1 MPAIDEIGKRKI
13 FIGLIAGLSI
23 IFCLE
28 GIGLLA
34 YRYQNQKNLVTSADK
49 FKVPAQ
55 KETSISSD
63 LPTDTSK
70 SLISDRGKEY
80 HILILGI
87 DRRGPY
93 DEGFRS
99 DINLLASFSKSR
111 KKVVLTSIP
120 RDLWIDGSRVNA
132 FITQEGIDATREKVE
147 QIVGVRPD
155 RFVRIDFDAYV
166 DAVDAVGGIDINVPN
181 TFTDSTYPDDRN
193 GQPGVTTIHFDAGQQ
208 HLNGEQALY
217 FARSRKGDGGEGND
231 FRRMVRQQIV
241 LASLPKAFLSPKCIF
256 NPFVLT
262 AFYQAV
268 NDRLK
273 TDFTIDDTKLAYDLL
288 KSSTDVVVDNL
299 VLDHTYLYAPD
310 PDLFGGAMILRPQNE
325 SFTAI
330 HEALAAKLQE

>member
-1 MPAIDEIGKRKI
+1 MPTFDEIGKRKI
-13 FIGLIAGLSI
+13 LIGSIAVLSI

-28 GIGLLA
+28 GIGLLV
-34 YRYQNQKNLVTSADK
+34 YRHQNQKNLANSTDK
-49 FKVPAQ
+49 LQLTVQ

-63 LPTDTSK
+63 APTDTSK
-70 SLISDRGKEY
+70 SLISDLGKEY

-87 DRRGPY
+87 DRRGPN

-99 DINLLASFSKSR
+99 DVNLVASFSKNR

-132 FITQEGIDATREKVE
+132 VITQEGVDATRAKVE
-147 QIVGVRPD
+147 QILGVRPN

-166 DAVDAVGGIDINVPN
+166 DAVDAVGGIDINIPN

-217 FARSRKGDGGEGND
+217 FARSRKGDGGEGSD

-241 LASLPKAFLSPKCIF
+241 ISAFPKAFLSPKCVF

-288 KSSTDVVVDNL
+288 KSSNDIVVDNL

-325 SFTAI
+325 SFSAI
-330 HEALAAKLQE
+330 HEALASKLQE